1 MKEMT
6 ESAYKKLLSETY
18 KDDVTMV
25 SRYVNLRATAVF
37 ACKRC
42 GVTFYNRTSY
52 MIGTAEGRRH
62 LCDERYAST
71 NTNARKRV
79 ARSNKRG

>member
-6 ESAYKKLLSETY
+6 ESAYKKLLNETY

-52 MIGTAEGRRH
+52 MIGTAEGRHH

-79 ARSNKRG
+79 ARSNKK